1 MAANGAQDIVILGGA
16 RTAFTEF
23 GGSLKDWSP
32 TDLGV
37 AAAKAALERCGVSP
51 SDIDDVIIGNV
62 VQCDSDAAYLA
73 RHVGLKAGVP
83 QEAPALTLNRLCGS
97 GLQAIIT
104 AAQNLLL
111 GEATVVLAG
120 GTESLSTAPYNVPRA
135 RFGQAMG
142 HLAFVDTLW
151 SALTDRYT
159 DTPMAI
165 TAENLAAKYG
175 ISRDDQD
182 EFSLRSHQRAAA
194 AMASGRL
201 DSEIAAIEIS
211 SRKGTVSIGKDEH
224 VRADTTREALGK
236 LPARFIKDG
245 TVTAGNASGINDGAA
260 CLVVTTAR
268 TAQER
273 GWKPIAR
280 LAGWGVAGVDPS
292 IMGIGPVP
300 ATKKALRKAGLTL
313 DQIDVIEVNEA
324 FAAQA
329 MAVAKALD
337 VDPARL
343 NPNGGAIALGHPLG
357 ASGARLALTTIHELR
372 AKGAKYGLASLC
384 IGGGQGIAAVFEAL

>member
-1 MAANGAQDIVILGGA
+1 MQDRDIVILGGA

-37 AAAKAALERCGVSP
+37 AAAKAALERCGL
-51 SDIDDVIIGNV
+51 DAADVDGVIVGNV
-62 VQCDSDAAYLA
+62 VQCDTDAAYLA

-83 QEAPALTLNRLCGS
+83 ETAPALTVNRLCGS
-97 GLQAIIT
+97 GLQAIVS
-104 AAQNLLL
+104 AAQDLLL

-120 GTESLSTAPYNVPRA
+120 GTESLSTAPYTVPRA

-142 HLAFVDTLW
+142 HMPLVDTLW
-151 SALTDRYT
+151 SALTDKYAGVQ
-159 DTPMAI
+159 MAI
-165 TAENLAAKYG
+165 TAENLAARYG
-175 ISRDDQD
+175 IGRDEQD
-182 EFSLRSHQRAAA
+182 AFALASHQRAAA
-194 AMASGRL
+194 AIASGRL
-201 DSEIAAIEIS
+201 AAEIAPITLTT
-211 SRKGTVSIGKDEH
+211 RKGETRVDSDEH
-224 VRADTTREALGK
+224 VRADTTLAALAK
-236 LPARFIKDG
+236 LPARFKQDG

-260 CLVVTTAR
+260 MLVVTTAK
-268 TAQER
+268 TAQQR
-273 GWKPIAR
+273 GWKPQAR
-280 LAGWGVAGVDPS
+280 LVSWAVAGVDPS

-300 ATKKALRKAGLTL
+300 ASRKALERAGLGL
-313 DQIDVIEVNEA
+313 DDMAVIEVNEA

-329 MAVAKALD
+329 LAVAKALD

-343 NPNGGAIALGHPLG
+343 NTNGGAIAVGHPLA

-372 AKGAKYGLASLC
+372 SQGKQYGLASLC

>member
-1 MAANGAQDIVILGGA
+1 MSAIAEDIVILGGA

-23 GGSLKDWSP
+23 GGSLKEWSP

-37 AAAKAALERCGVSP
+37 AAARAALSRCGVDP
-51 SDIDDVIIGNV
+51 AEVDDVIIGNV
-62 VQCDSDAAYLA
+62 VQCDTDAAYLA

-83 QEAPALTLNRLCGS
+83 KEAPALTVNRLCGS
-97 GLQAIIT
+97 GLQAIVS
-104 AAQNLLL
+104 AAQDLLL

-142 HLAFVDTLW
+142 HMPFVDTLW
-151 SALTDRYT
+151 SALTDRYN

-165 TAENLAAKYG
+165 TAENLAVKYG
-175 ISRDDQD
+175 ISRDEQD
-182 EFSLRSHQRAAA
+182 EFALRSHRRAAA
-194 AMASGRL
+194 AISSGRL
-201 DSEIAAIEIS
+201 AAEIAPLEVA
-211 SRKGTVSIGKDEH
+211 SRKGPISVAKDEH
-224 VRADTTREALGK
+224 VRPDTTIEALAK
-236 LPARFIKDG
+236 LPPRFKAEG

-260 CLVVTTAR
+260 CVIVTTAR
-268 TAQER
+268 KAQER
-273 GWKPIAR
+273 GWKPAAR
-280 LAGWGVAGVDPS
+280 LAGWAVAGVEPS

-300 ATKKALRKAGLTL
+300 ASRKALERAGITL
-313 DQIDVIEVNEA
+313 DQVAVIEINEA

-329 MAVAKALD
+329 LAVARELD

-343 NPNGGAIALGHPLG
+343 NPNGGAIALGHPLA
-357 ASGARLALTTIHELR
+357 ASGARLALTTIHELKATGSR
-372 AKGAKYGLASLC
+372 YGLASLC

>member
-1 MAANGAQDIVILGGA
+1 MAAIAEDIVVLGGA

-23 GGSLKDWSP
+23 GGSLKEWSP

-37 AAAKAALERCGVSP
+37 AAAKAALERCGVDP
-51 SDIDDVIIGNV
+51 SDVDDVIIGNV
-62 VQCDSDAAYLA
+62 VQCDTDAAYLA

-83 QEAPALTLNRLCGS
+83 QEAPALTVNRLCGS
-97 GLQAIIT
+97 GLQAIVS
-104 AAQNLLL
+104 AAQDLLL

-120 GTESLSTAPYNVPRA
+120 GTESLSTAPYTVPRA

-142 HLAFVDTLW
+142 HMPFVDTLW
-151 SALTDRYT
+151 SALTDRYN

-165 TAENLAAKYG
+165 TAENLAGKYG
-175 ISRDDQD
+175 ISRDEQD

-194 AMASGRL
+194 AIASGRL
-201 DSEIAAIEIS
+201 DSEIAAIELT
-211 SRKGTVSIGKDEH
+211 SRKGPVRVGTDEH
-224 VRADTTREALGK
+224 VRSDTTLEALAK
-236 LPARFIKDG
+236 LPPRFKKDG

-268 TAQER
+268 KAQER
-273 GWKPIAR
+273 GWKPAAR
-280 LAGWGVAGVDPS
+280 LAGWAVAGVDPS

-300 ATKKALRKAGLTL
+300 ASKKALERAGITL
-313 DQIDVIEVNEA
+313 DQLSVIEINEA

-357 ASGARLALTTIHELR
+357 ASGARLALTTIQELH
-372 AKGAKYGLASLC
+372 AKGGKFGLASLC